1 MMINSNTVE
10 EVFEDA
16 SSAQPEPYADC
27 ISRQEAIN
35 KKVLLEDWTGKEY
48 EAVLVEDIKRLP
60 SAQSEYEPAKLEDF
74 AKTMSA
80 HTLYSFMSW
89 YGEALELMEKYGFVI
104 CKKTM

>member
-1 MMINSNTVE
+1 MSKII
-10 EVFEDA
+10 DA
-16 SSAQPEPYADC
+16 ET
-27 ISRQEAIN
+27 AID

-48 EAVLVEDIKRLP
+48 EAVLVEDIKHLP
-60 SAQSEYEPAKLEDF
+60 PAQPEYEPAKLEDF

-80 HTLYSFMSW
+80 NTLYRFMAW